1 MQHACKYK
9 SRNLNEYKSLDNFLK
24 FGIRTR
30 IACTMAA
37 KNNARVL
44 IVDDETDVLFALKML
59 LKTEVKEVVTEKNPD
74 NLLSLLSKQKFD
86 VIFLDMNFKSALN
99 TGNEGIFWL
108 RQILEKDK
116 DATVILIT
124 AYGDVELAVRS
135 LKQGAYD
142 FIVKPWHNDKLLETL
157 HHALEAKSG
166 GKSGKAAASSST
178 HTTILGESEAIQD
191 ILYKIE
197 KIAPTEANVLILG
210 ENGTG
215 KELVARALHEKSF
228 RAGKP
233 FVSVDVAALTDTLF
247 ESELFGF
254 KKGAFTDAKED
265 RKGRF
270 EAASGGTLF
279 LDEIGNI
286 SPAMQAKLLTVLQNR
301 QVTPLGSN
309 TPVPIDIRL
318 ISATNEPIYE
328 LAAKN
333 LFRKDLIYRINT
345 VEITLPPLRQRHGD
359 VELLARH
366 FAKVYAEKNHKPA
379 PEFAPATL
387 QKLNQHSWPGN
398 VRELQHA
405 VERAI
410 ILAEGNVLQPQDFS
424 FSAME
429 MAPAAPTPAFAAD
442 TSMPLHEIERE
453 TIRRVI
459 EKNRGN
465 ISKAAKELGLTRT
478 ALYRRLNKYD
488 I

>member
-1 MQHACKYK
+1 
-9 SRNLNEYKSLDNFLK
+9 
-24 FGIRTR
+24 
-30 IACTMAA
+30 MATG
-37 KNNARVL
+37 KTGKVL

-59 LKTEVKEVVTEKNPD
+59 LKTEVKEVLTEKNPD
-74 NLLSLLSKQKFD
+74 NLTSLLSREKFD

-99 TGNEGIFWL
+99 TGNEGLYWL
-108 RQILEKDK
+108 RQILDKDK

-124 AYGDVELAVRS
+124 AYGDVELAVKS
-135 LKQGAYD
+135 LKQGAHD

-157 HHALEAKSG
+157 HNALNAKGSKKQ
-166 GKSGKAAASSST
+166 GKSTIAT
-178 HTTILGESEAIQD
+178 QQTTILGQSEAIQD

-228 RAGKP
+228 RANKP
-233 FVSVDVAALTDTLF
+233 FISVDVAALTDTLF

-270 EAASGGTLF
+270 EAANGGTLF

-309 TPVPIDIRL
+309 TPVPVDIRL

-366 FAKVYAEKNHKPA
+366 FAEIYALKNHKPV
-379 PEFAPATL
+379 PELAPATL

-410 ILAEGNVLQPQDFS
+410 ILAENNVLQPQDFT

-429 MAPAAPTPAFAAD
+429 LAPVTQTIASFAAE
-442 TSMPLHEIERE
+442 TNMPLSEIERE

-459 EKNRGN
+459 EKNKGN